1 MPEIETIE
9 PEAPDPVIEI
19 LAGAIDV
26 LIERGWC
33 QGHGADERGGYCIY
47 GALAIAADH
56 GDASSRALVSAKLA
70 LHGTLEAD
78 GRDPSIIKFNDE
90 PGRTRAGVIALLR
103 EAIRRRRSCDLS
115 RSIRTP

>member
-1 MPEIETIE
+1 LSTVTMPEIETIE

-33 QGHGADERGGYCIY
+33 QGHGADERGRYCIY

-56 GDASSRALVSAKLA
+56 GDASSRALVGAKLA
-70 LHGTLEAD
+70 VHATLGAD
-78 GRDPSIIKFNDE
+78 GQDPSIIQFNDE
-90 PGRTRAGVIALLR
+90 PGRTKAGVIALLR
-103 EAIRRRRSCDLS
+103 ETIRRRLM
-115 RSIRTP
+115 